1 VASGCLCVGY
11 VLVHVPGSRAWGI
24 GTVQK
29 CHGREQG
36 REGEVI
42 FGISL
47 KKNKGLGIETT
58 TPAPKSRNLLPE
70 KGMKIFEFRLL
81 MCLTFLFN

>member
-1 VASGCLCVGY
+1 VASGGLCVGY

-24 GTVQK
+24 GTGHK
-29 CHGREQG
+29 CHGKEQG

-47 KKNKGLGIETT
+47 KKIKVWG
-58 TPAPKSRNLLPE
+58 SRPQPLRQSLANLLPE

-81 MCLTFLFN
+81 MCLTFPFN

>member
-1 VASGCLCVGY
+1 VWGMFWCTFLD
-11 VLVHVPGSRAWGI
+11 PGRG
-24 GTVQK
+24 GLVQK
-29 CHGREQG
+29 CHRREQG

-47 KKNKGLGIETT
+47 KKIKVWGSRPQPL
-58 TPAPKSRNLLPE
+58 PSKSRNLLPE